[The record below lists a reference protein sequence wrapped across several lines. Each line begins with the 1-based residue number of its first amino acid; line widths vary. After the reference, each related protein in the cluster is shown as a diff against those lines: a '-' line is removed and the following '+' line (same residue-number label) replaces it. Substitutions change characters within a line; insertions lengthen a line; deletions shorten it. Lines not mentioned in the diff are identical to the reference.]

1 MEDGKE
7 LVNNFPC
14 IAAPIVYS
22 PPTPS
27 SIAIIVG
34 EMGSKYHH
42 LRRNRSSIVRKSH
55 TSDDELD
62 ELKSPLSSIFLTS
75 SSSQKVSTKSTF
87 NFKELTN
94 QSPVRYELLRD
105 VWINSEY

>member
-7 LVNNFPC
+7 VVNNFPC
-14 IAAPIVYS
+14 IAGPIVYS

-27 SIAIIVG
+27 SIASFVG
-34 EMGSKYHH
+34 EVGSKYH

-62 ELKSPLSSIFLTS
+62 ELKSPLSSIFLSAS
-75 SSSQKVSTKSTF
+75 SSPKLSTKSS
-87 NFKELTN
+87 FKMKQVSN
-94 QSPVRYELLRD
+94 QSPLRYELLKE
-105 VWINSEY
+105 VWIKSE